1 MVHVHNSIPFSHKKK
16 EIVTLVLLSIFHSH
30 GDLNSL
36 KTVAG
41 AIIGIITFIYCPS
54 RATALHC
61 CISSVLQTFFLT
73 KFIGWHWLMKLYIQ
87 VSGIQFCNTS
97 SIYCVFTTPNQV
109 SSHHHFSPYTL
120 FYLPPLLITMLFVYE
135 VFFLLKFFTMFTQ
148 PHNTPSLCFYF
159 LSLFCSLGST
169 HE

>member
-1 MVHVHNSIPFSHKKK
+1 MSVALLVGMQIGATIVGSSMEIPPKIKSGTALWPSNSTSGNISKKPETLIWKTIGTPVFIAALFTIAKIWKQPRCPSWVDKKAMVHVHNSIPFSHKKK

-73 KFIGWHWLMKLYIQ
+73 KFIGWHWLMKLYI
-87 VSGIQFCNTS
+87 
-97 SIYCVFTTPNQV
+97 
-109 SSHHHFSPYTL
+109 
-120 FYLPPLLITMLFVYE
+120 
-135 VFFLLKFFTMFTQ
+135 
-148 PHNTPSLCFYF
+148 
-159 LSLFCSLGST
+159 
-169 HE
+169 